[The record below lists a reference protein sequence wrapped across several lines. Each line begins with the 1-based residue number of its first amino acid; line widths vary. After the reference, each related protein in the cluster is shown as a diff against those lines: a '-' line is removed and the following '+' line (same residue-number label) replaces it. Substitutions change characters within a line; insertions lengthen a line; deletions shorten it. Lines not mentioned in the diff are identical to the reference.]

1 MIGDRAAA
9 LGAARQ
15 LTDFGQGSDRLPN
28 RESGYFMV
36 LTLEPRT
43 CGLAGHVT
51 LLSRMDRKAEIRRK
65 CQVGSTLSEREARL
79 WAAASNGA

>member
-51 LLSRMDRKAEIRRK
+51 LLSRMDRRK